1 MPIIYFDVVLI
12 EISPGTLLAQSN
24 GEPKAPSY
32 SPNGFLDKG
41 DDSDLL
47 DVDGASPI
55 DICSLK
61 RGLIALCASSL
72 GLLAGLRIRMID
84 MHDDLAL
91 EEHVRVFFD
100 DSQGLLACKSG
111 P

>member
-1 MPIIYFDVVLI
+1 MIASAATSKDLDTDMDVGN
-12 EISPGTLLAQSN
+12 EGMDA
-24 GEPKAPSY
+24 G
-32 SPNGFLDKG
+32 
-41 DDSDLL
+41 

-55 DICSLK
+55 DICRLK

-72 GLLAGLRIRMID
+72 GLLTGLRIKMID

-91 EEHVRVFFD
+91 EEHVRVFID